1 MVSMDEERWL
11 LPTGIEEVLPPQAQ
25 VLESLR
31 RDLLDLYRGWGYE
44 LVIPPFIDYL
54 ESLLTGTGQDLD
66 LQTFKLTDQLSGRM
80 LGVRADMTPQVA
92 RIDAHHLRRDTPTR
106 LCYLGTVLHTRAD
119 GFAGTRSPYQIGA
132 EIFGHAGIESEVE
145 ILRLIIQTL
154 KTAGIASCYLDLG
167 HVGVFR
173 GLARQAGLDQHQ
185 EHALFEALQRK
196 AVPEI
201 EGLVAGCGLSRD
213 DADRLVALADL
224 NGEDALLRAESVLA
238 GADRVVKAALDD
250 LRRLAAAL
258 ERWLPEVSIHY
269 DLAELRGYHYKTGA
283 VFAAFVP
290 GWGLEIARG
299 GRYDDIG
306 RVFGRARP
314 AVGFSTDLKGLL
326 RLGSGLDLCYA
337 ESPAIY
343 APWSPDPALLDEI
356 QRLRHMGERVMTAL
370 PEGEAGVE
378 LDLNG
383 HPGRGLDRNR
393 DRTQDRA
400 LDPRALGC
408 DRRLVQGAAGWEI
421 QVLGEN

>member
-1 MVSMDEERWL
+1 MDEERWL
-11 LPTGIEEVLPPQAQ
+11 LPTGIEEILPPQAQ
-25 VLESLR
+25 ALESLR

-44 LVIPPFIDYL
+44 LVVPPFIDYL

-66 LQTFKLTDQLSGRM
+66 LQTFKLTDQLSGRL

-132 EIFGHAGIESEVE
+132 EIYGHAGIESEVE
-145 ILRLIIQTL
+145 VIGLLIATLRA
-154 KTAGIASCYLDLG
+154 AGIGECYLDLG
-167 HVGVFR
+167 HVGIFR
-173 GLARQAGLDQHQ
+173 GLARQAGLDAAA
-185 EHALFEALQRK
+185 EHALFDALQRK

-201 EGLVAGCGLSRD
+201 ESLVAGFELPAAS
-213 DADRLVALADL
+213 AAMLVALAEL
-224 NGEDALLRAESVLA
+224 NGDDALVRAETVLA
-238 GADRVVKAALDD
+238 AADGAVQSALDD

-258 ERWLPEVSIHY
+258 AGWLPEVSVHY
-269 DLAELRGYHYKTGA
+269 DLAELRGYRYKTGA

-326 RLGSGLDLCYA
+326 RLGNGPERRA
-337 ESPAIY
+337 VETAAIL
-343 APWSPDPALLDEI
+343 APWSSDPALRARVAE
-356 QRLRHMGERVMTAL
+356 LRRAGERVIDAL
-370 PEGEAGVE
+370 PAPAGSA
-378 LDLNG
+378 D
-383 HPGRGLDRNR
+383 P
-393 DRTQDRA
+393 
-400 LDPRALGC
+400 DPRALGC
-408 DRRLVQGAAGWEI
+408 DRRLTPSAAGWI
-421 QVLGEN
+421 VRAVGDVSG

>member
-1 MVSMDEERWL
+1 MDEERWL
-11 LPTGIEEVLPPQAQ
+11 LPTGIEEILPPQAQ

-145 ILRLIIQTL
+145 ILRLISATL
-154 KTAGIASCYLDLG
+154 SAAGISGCYLDLG
-167 HVGVFR
+167 HVGIFR
-173 GLARQAGLDQHQ
+173 GLARQAVLTAHQ
-185 EHALFEALQRK
+185 EHALFDALQRK
-196 AVPEI
+196 AIPEI
-201 EGLVAGCGLSRD
+201 ETLVADCGLTAAV
-213 DADRLVALADL
+213 ADMLIALADL
-224 NGEDALLRAESVLA
+224 NGDDALTRAATVLRLAEPAVQEA
-238 GADRVVKAALDD
+238 VDD

-258 ERWLPEVSIHY
+258 HDWLPDVSIHY
-269 DLAELRGYHYKTGA
+269 DLAELRGYRYKTGA

-314 AVGFSTDLKGLL
+314 AVGFSSDLKGLL
-326 RLGSGLDLCYA
+326 RLGTQLASRAA
-337 ESPAIY
+337 ETPAIY
-343 APWSPDPALLDEI
+343 APWSSDPALLTQI
-356 QRLRHMGERVMTAL
+356 QRLRQAGERVITAL
-370 PEGEAGVE
+370 PAG
-378 LDLNG
+378 DAAA
-383 HPGRGLDRNR
+383 PQQ
-393 DRTQDRA
+393 T
-400 LDPRALGC
+400 PRALRC
-408 DRRLVQGAAGWEI
+408 DRHLVQGAGGWEI
-421 QVLGEN
+421 QALDEV